1 MKHEKIEE
9 ALLHFKAAVSAIED
23 GVLILNEVLGDA
35 CAVEDF
41 AAYRRTQLRVI
52 TPSSTETK
60 EKDADETAPNVE
72 EGIQFFTEKEINSM
86 PKKFR
91 SYFKI
96 NGRWVTMRKRKRGKR
111 SCSYEIRY
119 RRDGYNISA
128 SGQTEELA
136 RERFLE
142 KLHQLETGTAPVK
155 VPTTFHAFALF
166 YFENHRIRKVKPQ
179 TYKNDLMRYN
189 NHLKDLFPTLPI
201 RSINDVMIQGI
212 IDKYQNIGQVKT
224 AKELLSLFSCIFRYA
239 IEHGIIQRNPARLV
253 ITEEH
258 EGEHGVAL
266 TKDEER
272 KLLAS
277 LEGTIY
283 LIPFAVALYTGIRP
297 CEYRTARIE
306 GDFIVAQAMKQH
318 SKKVIYKRI
327 PISSMLKPYLENV
340 SELYFPNKKS
350 MNRRLKAVLPKHKM
364 YDLRTTF
371 DTRCEEFHIEDLA
384 RKMWMGH
391 SIDKLRRTYA
401 DLPDEWFL
409 KEISKI
415 SY

>member
-1 MKHEKIEE
+1 MDSYERNLLSAILD
-9 ALLHFKAAVSAIED
+9 LLHKLVGYADAKED
-23 GVLILNEVLGDA
+23 YRPILQFVPPTDL
-35 CAVEDF
+35 
-41 AAYRRTQLRVI
+41 
-52 TPSSTETK
+52 PETK

-189 NHLKDLFPTLPI
+189 NHLKDLFPSLPI